1 MNIQEM
7 IEVAKNSAQVLSQ
20 TLSFTDPTKED
31 ISKNTLIQVRER
43 ERENVRQ
50 FVYISF
56 RNSMQNVNTH
66 KQRSRPN

>member
-1 MNIQEM
+1 M